1 MDHSPGDT
9 DMIFEDFGQRVDLTR
24 RIREVLVNYPEG
36 TTVLKELI
44 QNADDAGA
52 TKVIFCL
59 DRRFHGMDSLLSSEL
74 SQFQGPAL
82 LAYNDAVFTED
93 DFVSIS
99 RIGDSKKHSQAWKTG
114 RFGVG
119 FNSVYHLTDLPS
131 FVSNKYV
138 VYFDPH
144 GSHLP
149 NVSAANPGK
158 RLDFVSSSAMP
169 LYEDQFKPYC
179 IFGCDM
185 KNPFP
190 GTLFRFPLR
199 NADQAAVSKLSKQA
213 YTADDISLMF
223 SELHQEAVF
232 CLLFLKSIIS
242 IEMYVWDVGVNKP
255 LKVYSCAVKD
265 SKENIALNR
274 GALLRLYSSMEV
286 LDLNLDS
293 FLVNFLCEAITG
305 GYSDRRLETFFIV
318 QGMASTSSK
327 LGAFAAMAAKE
338 YDLHL
343 LPQASVALCLSD
355 DLPEDHV
362 LKQGQVFCS
371 LPLPVRTGFN
381 VHVDGYFEVYS
392 NRRSIWF
399 GSDLDRGGKLKSDWN
414 RLLLEYVVA
423 PAYCELLVGLSKLLG
438 PTKLYYSA
446 LPTGLFEEPWNI
458 LAENIYRIVYS
469 KKVLYSNFE
478 GGNWICPA
486 EAFFHDMEFSKNEIL
501 GEALVLLGMPVVFL
515 PGIIFETMYKYWSNF
530 RVSLVSPMIVRSFLK
545 ESEKLGTLNKSYKL
559 VLLEYCFTGLRI
571 EDVSKHVEGL
581 ALLPLANGEFGT
593 FTKTVKGTNYFICS
607 DLEYTILGST
617 PDIMIDRTIPS
628 DLFSILSKIA
638 RSSQANLAFLNEKNF
653 LQLLPRLFP
662 TEWRY
667 KNRVPWN
674 PGAGTSHLSATWFTY
689 FWDYIQGQSY
699 DISSFGEWPILP
711 STSGYL
717 YRTSKTSKFINA
729 EKLPEPLREI
739 LVKIGCKI
747 LDPAYKIKQCD
758 LSLYI
763 SDSDAGCILDSIFD
777 TDISGGNE
785 IWLLF
790 QVLSVPEK
798 IELRRFLLDPQ
809 WYHGGFLSDIHIKM
823 AKKLPIYRVYGEQH
837 AENIHFHNLESPTRY
852 LPPVDIPECFLDG
865 DFVFCSSIIEE
876 EILLRYFGIVRMPKS
891 AFYKKYVLS
900 RLDELQSDVRDA
912 IMLSILKELP
922 QLCLDDSSFKESMR
936 RLKFIPTASGSLD
949 CPESLYDPRVDEL
962 YALLE
967 ESNCFPGGLFG
978 EHGVLDMLLCLGL
991 RTSVS
996 SDTIIKSARL
1006 VESLMREDQLKAF
1019 IHGTVLLSYLEV
1031 HANKWY
1037 KNDRRK
1043 GVNMVF
1049 SKSATSGKPGN
1060 FPSQDGIE
1068 KFWNDLKMICWCPVL
1083 ESAPH
1088 AALPWPAVSS
1098 MVAPPKIVRPK
1109 EDIWLVSASSRI
1121 LDGECR
1127 SLALFSGLGWS
1138 SPPSGTVIAAQLL
1151 ELGKNNEI
1159 VLDQILRQELA
1170 IAMPKIYSLLTN
1182 LIGSDEMDIVKAIL
1196 EGCRWIWVGDGF
1208 STVSEVVLHGQ
1219 FHLAPYMRVIPVD
1232 LAVFRDLFL
1241 ELGIPEYLKP
1251 ADYANI
1257 LCRMADKKGHTPLDA
1272 HELRAAV
1279 SMVQHLAEIQFQ
1291 HLDVKIYLPDFLSRL
1306 IPATDLVYNDA
1317 PWLLDLGENA
1327 SGDEYSVSLKPKNN
1341 IHNFVHGNISND
1353 IAEKLGVSS
1362 LRRLLLAESS
1372 DSMNLSLSGVAEAF
1386 GQHEALTTRLKHIV
1400 EMYADGPGIL
1410 FELVQ
1415 NAEDAQASEVVFLL
1429 DKTQYGTSS
1438 ILSPQ
1443 MAEWQ
1448 GPALYCFN
1456 DSVFSSQDLYAISR
1470 IGQDSKLDKPFA
1482 IGRFG
1487 LGFNCVYHF
1496 TDLPGFV
1503 SGENIV
1509 IFDPHASHLPG
1520 ISPTHPG
1527 LRIKFVGRRILEQFP
1542 DQFMPFLHF
1551 GCDLQ
1556 QPFPGTLFRF
1566 PLRNETAAH
1575 RSQIKKEK
1583 YSPEDVELLF
1593 SSFTEVVSESLLFLH
1608 NIQRVT
1614 IFIKDNS
1621 SLEMQ
1626 LIHRVSR
1633 HSDGLGK
1640 EPQPHRNMLSFVH
1653 GNHQNGMNR
1662 DQFMTK
1668 LDKIV
1673 ERDLPWNCQKIVLLE
1688 QSPSGSHLNVWV
1700 VSECIGGGRAKS
1712 KSLSVG
1718 NQSFKFIPWASV
1730 ACYLHSANLQDLN
1743 DDDFLDTKVESYVVA
1758 RVQSSSAYY
1767 RKKFWGRAFSFLPL
1781 PISTGLPAHI
1791 NAYFELS
1798 SNRRDIWFGDDMA
1811 GGGKVRS
1818 EWNLCLL
1825 EDVIAPA
1832 YGHLLVFIAQE
1843 VGPCDLYF
1851 SFWPTSTGL
1860 EPWESMVRKF
1870 YVFLSDQR
1878 LPVLYTKARGGQWIS
1893 ARQAIFPD
1901 FNFRNAI
1908 ELVEALSEAGLPIAN
1923 VSNEIV
1929 KRFMDSCP
1937 SLHFLTPQLL
1947 RSILI
1952 RHHYGFKEK
1961 VAIVTALD
1969 YCLSDYK
1976 VISSCGILNGLPLL
1990 PLADGKFT
1998 SFNKRG
2004 EGDRVFVTSTEV
2016 FDLLVNLVPDL
2027 LVDCSVPD
2035 TTMKK
2040 LRDIANSGLTNLHV
2054 LTCYSVVEL
2063 LPRILPT
2070 EWQHSRQV
2078 RWTPGH
2084 QDQPSLEWMGLF
2096 WSYLKASCNDLSIFN
2111 TWPILPVRNGFLLQ
2125 LVENSAVIRDDGWSE
2140 NMSSL
2145 LQKLGCSFLRPD
2157 FPLDHPHLRNFV
2169 QDATAT
2175 GILNALQG
2183 SCQLQDINNLFLN
2196 ASKAEMRELRSFI
2209 FQSKWF
2215 SGDQMGSMQID
2226 IIKHLPIFESY
2237 KNDVLLTLTNPLKS
2251 LKPADV
2257 LEDLIDDNFIRTES
2271 EREKSILQNHLGI
2284 RELPKAEFYKNFGF
2298 NSIESFVGRPTI
2310 LLAILVDLKLL
2321 AEEDDSFKSALSEM
2335 SFVLAAD
2342 GSWRHPSRL
2351 YDPRVPSLQNLLNK
2365 DVFFPCDKF
2374 SNSDILDVLTSFGLR
2389 NSLNLSGL
2397 IDVARSVSIL
2407 HDCGHADAPQYGR
2420 KLLSYLNA
2428 LGIILSNSNGHK
2440 KNHDDDHQMLT
2451 MDGISLTKDPE
2462 VNIDEGKSW
2471 EFDQEVLSFLSSF
2484 VLDIQECEF
2493 WLEIKIIPWCP
2504 VYVTPLL
2511 TGLPWFA
2518 SDISVATPET
2528 TRPKSQMWQV
2538 SSKMRI
2544 LDGDCSSTYIQDKL
2558 GWMHPPDIETLST
2571 QLVAL
2576 SRAYT
2581 QLKLQSEHEFHIDSV
2596 LQREIPPLYSKL
2608 QGYID
2613 KDDFKILREALDG
2626 INWVWLGDN
2635 FVQSKSVAFNSPVKY
2650 HPYLYAVPSELC
2662 EFRSLLSR
2670 LGVKLTFDAMD
2681 YVHVLQCLQQ
2691 DVNGEPLLVE
2701 QLSFVQCILEAFAD
2715 SLADRQST
2723 DALLNSLFIPSSSG
2737 HLMSPSNLVYND
2749 APWIDIN
2756 STQKHFV
2763 HSYISNDL
2771 AKRLGVQSFHSLSL
2785 VDEKTARDFSCMDY
2799 ARISELLALYGEN
2812 DFLLFDILEL
2822 ADCLQAKKLHLIYDK
2837 RQHPRQ
2843 SLLQHNLGDF
2853 QGSALTVVLDGAT
2866 LSTEEVHSLQ
2876 LPPPWKIR
2884 GNTLNYGLGFVGS
2897 YFICDIMT
2905 IVTGGC
2911 FFIFDP
2917 LGLVLPASSGG
2928 TPSAKLF
2935 SLIENDLTERFP
2947 DQFSPLL
2954 MNQGFCSL
2962 PFDSTFIRMPLS
2974 SKGLEENG
2982 FGCKR
2987 VMQIFNRFMNQ
2998 ASSALLSLK
3007 SIFQVSLSTW
3017 EEGNLH
3023 PSLDF
3028 SVSIDPSASIMR
3040 NPFSEKRWKKFQLS
3054 RIFSTLPDAIKMHV
3068 LDVHITQ
3075 GDRSFVDK
3083 WLVVLCLGSGKTRN
3097 MALDRRY
3104 LTHNLTPFAGVA
3116 AHISQNGQP
3125 ISPPASSCIL
3135 SPLPLSGVISMPVTV
3150 IGCFLISHIG
3160 GRYIFSHSDVNVLTE
3175 QANAK
3180 GLLAEAWNKEL
3191 LLCIRDSYVQLVLE
3205 FQKIRK
3211 DYHTSCFESN
3221 SARALSYILQAYG
3234 DRIYSFWPRS
3244 KKNSKS
3250 YGDVDSASEE
3260 TITSK
3265 ASEADWASLVE
3276 QVIRPFYYR
3285 LVDMPVWQL
3294 YCGNVVKADEGMF
3307 LSQFAGENGD
3317 NLPPARVC
3325 SFLKE
3330 RYPVFSMPSELV
3342 KEIQALGVK
3351 VREITP
3357 KMIRG
3362 LLKSSV
3368 AVLPESV
3375 EMYIDVLDYCLSD
3388 IQMPDLSASELSGF
3402 NNRLDSVGA
3411 LHTVSDDLST
3421 TAAPFLSSMKSQR
3434 IHRDAFQSSSSSA
3447 GDALEIVTYFGKA
3460 LYDFGRGVVEDIGK
3474 AAGPLP
3480 NVATASGMSIYS
3492 DGSFASILAE
3502 LKGLPFPTS
3511 TKCLLRL
3518 GIAEILIGSKEQQL
3532 FMYPLA
3538 DKFIHTLCLEKSFLA
3553 KILFTQ
3559 NIHGV
3564 LKLKSF
3570 TPQLV
3575 AEHLRLLLTESWV
3588 IHVLSVNQAPWVS
3601 WDNTAGSLFDGP
3613 RPDWIRLFWKIFR
3626 DIKGD
3631 LSLISD
3637 WPLIP
3642 AVLNRP
3648 ILCRVKEI
3656 KLIFI
3661 PPMLE
3666 QSPVTFDGTG
3676 LINSSESI
3684 VELKKIYSTAF
3695 EMISSRYPW
3704 LISLLY
3710 QLSIPLYD
3718 MSFLDSAAL
3727 CYFFPTPGQSL
3738 GHAIASKLLAAKYA
3752 GRFSVPLHLS
3762 DENRDRLFTLFAL
3775 DHQSPTCCLYK
3786 REELDVLKE
3795 LPIYKTVTG
3804 SYTMIVDRN
3813 QCTISPTAFFHPKD
3827 EQCLSHSA
3835 DANQFLHAL
3844 GVDELTDQEVFL
3856 RFALPDFEVKTSAEK
3871 EDILFY
3877 LYLNWKD
3884 LQLDTTIVNCLKET
3898 NFVCTA
3904 NEVSTNL
3911 FKPRDLLDPHDSL
3924 LSSVFSGERS
3934 KFPGE
3939 RFTTDGWLHI
3949 LRKTGLRTSSQG
3961 DMITECARKIESLGC
3976 EALAHAGD
3984 LESFETESSFRKK
3997 EVPLEICSLA
4007 ESVVVAIIANLST
4020 LFNNDFCDTISN
4032 IAFVPAEKGLPM
4044 IGGKKGGKRVLC
4056 TYREAIL
4063 SKDWPLAWSTAPIL
4077 VKLNVIPPEFSWGA
4091 FHLRSP
4097 PPFSTVLK
4105 HLLVVGRNNGE
4116 DTLSRWPCSPGM
4128 MTVEDA
4134 SFEILNYL
4142 DTNWGARS
4150 SSDTRE
4156 LQKVPFIPVAN
4167 GTRFVTV
4174 TCLFVRLTTN
4184 LSPFAFELPSMYLP
4198 FVKIL
4203 KEIGIHEVLTADHAR
4218 NLIMNIQNSCGY
4230 QRLNPNELRAIM
4242 EILNFICSSSIKS
4255 SSDRS
4260 ENVFDHIVPDDGCRL
4275 VSANSCVYVD
4285 SYASQ
4290 FLAEIDTS
4298 RIRFCHPELPENICV
4313 TLGIKKVSD
4322 VVIEELDE
4330 PQLQVVDQIG
4340 SVPLSKIKNK
4350 LLSKQLQ
4357 HALWKLIDGM
4367 KYHSSSFEVMN
4378 LEHLERSLSQVAYK
4392 LQFVRLLHTRF
4403 LLLPNNVDITRI
4415 AKDFGIPEWNL
4426 SPRHRT
4432 VHFVDKSRNKI
4443 LVAEPPSYIS
4453 IYDVVAT
4460 VVSQILE
4467 APSILPIG
4475 PLLACPDGSEKAFLI
4490 ALKLGSEI
4498 GIIREGK
4505 NNILA
4510 GKELV
4515 PQDALQVQLLPTRP
4529 FYRGEIVAWKHG
4541 KEGDKL
4547 RYGVVSEDVRPTS
4560 GQAIHKIPLEISP
4573 GVLQALLS
4581 TQVFSFKN
4589 VSMGDVTY
4597 MSSLPESS
4605 QVTSENVLLNVQE
4618 NKDSENGKV
4627 EQQTGR
4633 ELRYGKVSAEET
4645 VRAVHDMLLTAGINM
4660 DTEQQTLLRTT
4671 LTLQEQMKEFQVA
4684 LLVEQEKT
4692 ETASKEADTAKA
4704 AWSCRVCLSSEV
4716 DTAIVPCGH
4725 VLCYKCCSEVHR
4737 CPFCRCFISNKQK
4750 IFRP

>member
-1 MDHSPGDT
+1 MDHSPGGT
-9 DMIFEDFGQRVDLTR
+9 DMLFEDFGQRVDLTR

-52 TKVIFCL
+52 TKVVFCL
-59 DRRFHGMDSLLSSEL
+59 DRRFHGVDSLLSSEL

-82 LAYNDAVFTED
+82 LAYNDAVFTEE

-99 RIGDSKKHSQAWKTG
+99 RIGDSKKHSQSWKTG

-158 RLDFVSSSAMP
+158 RLDFASSSAMP

-232 CLLFLKSIIS
+232 SLLFLKSIIS

-255 LKVYSCAVKD
+255 LKVYSCALKD

-274 GALLRLYSSMEV
+274 RALLRLYSSMEV
-286 LDLNLDS
+286 QDLNLDS

-318 QGMASTSSK
+318 QGMASASSK
-327 LGAFAAMAAKE
+327 LGTFAAMAAKE

-446 LPTGLFEEPWNI
+446 WPTGLFEKPWSI

-530 RVSLVSPMIVRSFLK
+530 RISLVSPIIVRSFLK

-559 VLLEYCFTGLRI
+559 VLLEYCLTGLRT
-571 EDVSKHVEGL
+571 EDVNKHVEGL

-593 FTKTVKGTNYFICS
+593 FTKTIKGTNYFICS

-628 DLFSILSKIA
+628 DLFSILSEIA
-638 RSSQANLAFLNEKNF
+638 RSSQSNLAFLNEKNF
-653 LQLLPRLFP
+653 LQLFPRLFP
-662 TEWRY
+662 SEWRY

-674 PGAGTSHLSATWFTY
+674 PCAGTSHLSATWFTY

-711 STSGYL
+711 STAGYL

-729 EKLPEPLREI
+729 EKLPEPLRDI

-809 WYHGGFLSDIHIKM
+809 WYHGGFLSDIHIKL

-837 AENIHFHNLESPTRY
+837 SENIHFHNLENPTRY
-852 LPPVDIPECFLDG
+852 LPPVDIPEFFLDG

-876 EILLRYFGIVRMPKS
+876 EILLRYFGIERMPKS

-900 RLDELQSDVRDA
+900 RLDELQSDVRDT
-912 IMLSILKELP
+912 IMLSVLKELP

-978 EHGVLDMLLCLGL
+978 EHSVLDMLLCLGL

-1037 KNDRRK
+1037 KNDSRK

-1049 SKSATSGKPGN
+1049 SKGATSGKPGN
-1060 FPSQDGIE
+1060 FHSQDGIE
-1068 KFWNDLKMICWCPVL
+1068 KFWNDLRMICWCPVL
-1083 ESAPH
+1083 DSAPH

-1098 MVAPPKIVRPK
+1098 MVAPPKIVRPR

-1159 VLDQILRQELA
+1159 VVDRILRQELA

-1257 LCRMADKKGHTPLDA
+1257 LCRMADKKGCTPLDA

-1279 SMVQHLAEIQFQ
+1279 SMAQHLAEIQSQ
-1291 HLDVKIYLPDFLSRL
+1291 HLYVKIYLPDFLSRL

-1327 SGDEYSVSLKPKNN
+1327 SGDGYSVSLKPKNN

-1496 TDLPGFV
+1496 TDIPGFV

-1566 PLRNETAAH
+1566 PLRNETSAH

-1614 IFIKDNS
+1614 IFIKDGS
-1621 SLEMQ
+1621 SHEMQ

-1633 HSDGLGK
+1633 HSDGGLGK
-1640 EPQPHRNMLSFVH
+1640 EPHPHHNMLSFVH
-1653 GNHQNGMNR
+1653 GNHQNGMDR

-1743 DDDFLDTKVESYVVA
+1743 DDDFLDAKVESYVVA
-1758 RVQSSSAYY
+1758 RVQTSSAYY

-1818 EWNLCLL
+1818 EWNLCVL

-1908 ELVEALSEAGLPIAN
+1908 ELAEALSEAGLPVAN

-1961 VAIVTALD
+1961 VASVTALE
-1969 YCLSDYK
+1969 YCLSDHK
-1976 VISSCGILNGLPLL
+1976 VISSCDILNGLPLL

-1998 SFNKRG
+1998 SFNRRG
-2004 EGDRVFVTSTEV
+2004 EGDRVFATSTEV
-2016 FDLLVNLVPDL
+2016 FDLLVNRVPYL

-2035 TTMKK
+2035 TTLKK

-2145 LQKLGCSFLRPD
+2145 LQKLGCSFLRSD
-2157 FPLDHPHLRNFV
+2157 LPLDHPHLRNFV

-2175 GILNALQG
+2175 GILNALQA
-2183 SCQLQDINNLFLN
+2183 SCQLQDIKNLFLN

-2251 LKPADV
+2251 LKPADL
-2257 LEDLIDDNFIRTES
+2257 LEDLIDDSFIRTES

-2284 RELPKAEFYKNFGF
+2284 RELPKAEFYKNFVF
-2298 NSIESFVGRPTI
+2298 NSVESFLGRTTFI
-2310 LLAILVDLKLL
+2310 LDILVDLKLL
-2321 AEEDDSFKSALSEM
+2321 AEEDDSIKSALSEM

-2342 GSWRHPSRL
+2342 GSWRHPSR
-2351 YDPRVPSLQNLLNK
+2351 
-2365 DVFFPCDKF
+2365 
-2374 SNSDILDVLTSFGLR
+2374 
-2389 NSLNLSGL
+2389 
-2397 IDVARSVSIL
+2397 
-2407 HDCGHADAPQYGR
+2407 
-2420 KLLSYLNA
+2420 
-2428 LGIILSNSNGHK
+2428 
-2440 KNHDDDHQMLT
+2440 
-2451 MDGISLTKDPE
+2451 
-2462 VNIDEGKSW
+2462 
-2471 EFDQEVLSFLSSF
+2471 
-2484 VLDIQECEF
+2484 
-2493 WLEIKIIPWCP
+2493 
-2504 VYVTPLL
+2504 
-2511 TGLPWFA
+2511 
-2518 SDISVATPET
+2518 
-2528 TRPKSQMWQV
+2528 
-2538 SSKMRI
+2538 
-2544 LDGDCSSTYIQDKL
+2544 
-2558 GWMHPPDIETLST
+2558 
-2571 QLVAL
+2571 
-2576 SRAYT
+2576 
-2581 QLKLQSEHEFHIDSV
+2581 
-2596 LQREIPPLYSKL
+2596 
-2608 QGYID
+2608 
-2613 KDDFKILREALDG
+2613 
-2626 INWVWLGDN
+2626 
-2635 FVQSKSVAFNSPVKY
+2635 
-2650 HPYLYAVPSELC
+2650 
-2662 EFRSLLSR
+2662 
-2670 LGVKLTFDAMD
+2670 
-2681 YVHVLQCLQQ
+2681 
-2691 DVNGEPLLVE
+2691 
-2701 QLSFVQCILEAFAD
+2701 
-2715 SLADRQST
+2715 
-2723 DALLNSLFIPSSSG
+2723 
-2737 HLMSPSNLVYND
+2737 
-2749 APWIDIN
+2749 
-2756 STQKHFV
+2756 
-2763 HSYISNDL
+2763 
-2771 AKRLGVQSFHSLSL
+2771 
-2785 VDEKTARDFSCMDY
+2785 
-2799 ARISELLALYGEN
+2799 
-2812 DFLLFDILEL
+2812 
-2822 ADCLQAKKLHLIYDK
+2822 
-2837 RQHPRQ
+2837 
-2843 SLLQHNLGDF
+2843 
-2853 QGSALTVVLDGAT
+2853 
-2866 LSTEEVHSLQ
+2866 
-2876 LPPPWKIR
+2876 
-2884 GNTLNYGLGFVGS
+2884 
-2897 YFICDIMT
+2897 
-2905 IVTGGC
+2905 
-2911 FFIFDP
+2911 
-2917 LGLVLPASSGG
+2917 
-2928 TPSAKLF
+2928 
-2935 SLIENDLTERFP
+2935 FP

-2954 MNQGFCSL
+2954 MKQGFCSVL
-2962 PFDSTFIRMPLS
+2962 FDSTFIRMPLS

-2987 VMQIFNRFMNQ
+2987 VMHIFNRFMNQ

-3007 SIFQVSLSTW
+3007 
-3017 EEGNLH
+3017 
-3023 PSLDF
+3023 
-3028 SVSIDPSASIMR
+3028 
-3040 NPFSEKRWKKFQLS
+3040 
-3054 RIFSTLPDAIKMHV
+3054 
-3068 LDVHITQ
+3068 
-3075 GDRSFVDK
+3075 
-3083 WLVVLCLGSGKTRN
+3083 
-3097 MALDRRY
+3097 RY

-3135 SPLPLSGVISMPVTV
+3135 SPLPLSGVLSMPVTV

-3160 GRYIFSHSDVNVLTE
+3160 GRYLFSHSDGHVLTE

-3260 TITSK
+3260 TVTSK
-3265 ASEADWASLVE
+3265 ASEADWVSLVE

-3307 LSQFAGENGD
+3307 LSQFSGENGD

-3368 AVLPESV
+3368 SVLPESV

-3411 LHTVSDDLST
+3411 LHAVSDDLST
-3421 TAAPFLSSMKSQR
+3421 TAAFLSSMKSQR

-3474 AAGPLP
+3474 AADPLP

-3492 DGSFASILAE
+3492 DGSLASILAE

-3538 DKFIHTLCLEKSFLA
+3538 DKFIHTLCLEKSFLS

-3570 TPQLV
+3570 NPQLV

-3588 IHVLSVNQAPWVS
+3588 IRVLSVNQAPWVS
-3601 WDNTAGSLFDGP
+3601 WDNTAGSVFDGP
-3613 RPDWIRLFWKIFR
+3613 RPEWIRLFWKIFR

-3666 QSPVTFDGTG
+3666 QSTVTFDGTG
-3676 LINSSESI
+3676 MINSSESI

-3727 CYFFPTPGQSL
+3727 CYFFPTPSQSL

-3786 REELDVLKE
+3786 REELDLLKE

-3827 EQCLSHSA
+3827 ERCLSHS

-3898 NFVCTA
+3898 NFVRTA

-3961 DMITECARKIESLGC
+3961 DMITECARKIESLGR

-4044 IGGKKGGKRVLC
+4044 IGGKKGGNRVLC

-4134 SFEILNYL
+4134 SFEILKYL
-4142 DTNWGARS
+4142 DANWGARS

-4174 TCLFVRLTTN
+4174 TSLFVRLTTN

-4203 KEIGIHEVLTADHAR
+4203 KEIGIHEVLTVDHAR
-4218 NLIMNIQNSCGY
+4218 DLIMNIQNSCGY

-4242 EILNFICSSSIKS
+4242 EILNLICSSAIKS

-4290 FLAEIDTS
+4290 FLAEIDAS

-4330 PQLQVVDQIG
+4330 PQLQLVDQIG

-4392 LQFVRLLHTRF
+4392 LQFVKLLHTRF

-4415 AKDFGIPEWNL
+4415 PKDFGIPEWNL

-4460 VVSQILE
+4460 VVSQILK

-4505 NNILA
+4505 TNILA

-4515 PQDALQVQLLPTRP
+4515 PQDALQVQLLPMRP

-4560 GQAIHKIPLEISP
+4560 GQAIHKIPLEIFP

-4605 QVTSENVLLNVQE
+4605 QVTSKNVLLNVQE

-4671 LTLQEQMKEFQVA
+4671 LALQEQIKEFQVA